1 MKKFLFL
8 IALAAFIAGAAQ
20 AQKPNH
26 LTAKEKR
33 KGWRLLFDGKTT
45 TGWHS
50 YGRDTVSVKWTVV
63 DGMIV
68 FDSSRATTPA
78 ARGGDLTTNESFEN
92 FEFSVE
98 WKVAK
103 GSNSGLIF
111 DIQEIG
117 KYRSASDTGPEMQ
130 VLDNID
136 ASDNKKENH
145 LAGQLYDLAGG
156 AATSKPNP
164 VGEWNKATVI
174 QNHGHLTLIF
184 NGITTYDGQMLSP
197 EWNAMVANSK
207 FGKGKNYADWG
218 KVAAGKIAFQQHPG
232 SSSWRNVKIRVL

>member
-1 MKKFLFL
+1 MKKFLFVM
-8 IALAAFIAGAAQ
+8 ALSALFAGTAQ
-20 AQKPNH
+20 AQKPNT
-26 LTAKEKR
+26 LSAKEKR

-50 YGRDTVSVKWTVV
+50 YGRDTVSVKWMVV

-164 VGEWNKATVI
+164 VGEWNNARVI
-174 QNHGHLTLIF
+174 QKNGHLTLIF
-184 NGITTYDGQMLSP
+184 NGITTYDGQMGSP
-197 EWNAMVANSK
+197 EWNEMVAKSK
-207 FGKGKNYADWG
+207 FSRPNFADWG